1 MDEYLTVDNG
11 LKLAGLGQL
20 ILVAVSIA
28 IPKCLNWKDGLAG
41 LQPLLRQMF
50 WTYAIYI
57 TVMHTFFGIVS
68 VFATEELL
76 AGGFIATSLCVLMF
90 VWWFAR
96 ILIQFFYF
104 DIEGL
109 PVTLFNKMA
118 EIGLVM
124 LFAFLTVVYGW
135 AIWENM
141 AW

>member
-1 MDEYLTVDNG
+1 MDEYLTVENG

-50 WTYAIYI
+50 W
-57 TVMHTFFGIVS
+57 M
-68 VFATEELL
+68 
-76 AGGFIATSLCVLMF
+76 CVLMF